1 MPEAEL
7 NLTPTHPPPEQ
18 PIGSPEPPGSGVLV
32 EPRDPPDLGE
42 EEEEA
47 RRRSVRRTRSMMSDQ
62 EAQDRDRDRDHAQV
76 QIYAPP
82 PPLLREEDECDPK
95 RQKHLLMASSSLTPA
110 SVR

>member
-76 QIYAPP
+76 QVKSRRRRSLNLLLQQKENKKLPGETAP
-82 PPLLREEDECDPK
+82 
-95 RQKHLLMASSSLTPA
+95 STT
-110 SVR
+110 